1 MDDAAA
7 WRNRFM
13 TLLDRLPTPTGLCL
27 GDGVL
32 VDVNPAFAQ
41 LLGTTPMKLRSRLV
55 DDLLEPKDVQEYE
68 RVLGSLR
75 TRRRR
80 RGDLAV
86 RWSGGTGILTIQ
98 VLTNQSPTVL
108 LLTLVT
114 TPSESADVPELTE
127 RELAVLRL
135 TAGGATSAQ
144 AAHQL
149 GLTADGVN
157 YHLNRL
163 IDRFRVPNRV
173 ALIARAYSLGIF
185 DPTAWPPR

>member
-1 MDDAAA
+1 MDDATA

-13 TLLDRLPTPTGLCL
+13 MLMDRLPTPTGLCL

-41 LLGTTPMKLRSRLV
+41 LLGTTPMKLRARQIN
-55 DDLLEPKDVQEYE
+55 DLLQPNDAQEYD
-68 RVLGSLR
+68 RVLGSLSN
-75 TRRRR
+75 RRRR
-80 RGDLAV
+80 RGDLMV
-86 RWSGGTGILTIQ
+86 RWPTGAGTLTIQ
-98 VLTNQSPTVL
+98 VLSDYGLTVL
-108 LLTLVT
+108 LLTLVR
-114 TPSESADVPELTE
+114 TPIESADVPDLTD

-163 IDRFRVPNRV
+163 LDRFRVPNRV
-173 ALIARAYSLGIF
+173 ALIARAYTLGIL
-185 DPTAWPPR
+185 DTTTWPPT